1 MFEWLEMNPTTKE
14 VWRRIKERITEAS
27 DILSVNAGLQVL
39 DDRYMAGMIR
49 AYREIL
55 DLTHDEDDVVDN
67 IVAQEINT

>member
-1 MFEWLEMNPTTKE
+1 MNPTTKE
-14 VWRRIKERITEAS
+14 VWRRIKERIDEAS
-27 DILSVNAGLQVL
+27 GILSVNAGLQAL

-67 IVAQEINT
+67 IVAQGIST

>member
-1 MFEWLEMNPTTKE
+1 MNPTTKE
-14 VWRRIKERITEAS
+14 VWRRIKERINEAS